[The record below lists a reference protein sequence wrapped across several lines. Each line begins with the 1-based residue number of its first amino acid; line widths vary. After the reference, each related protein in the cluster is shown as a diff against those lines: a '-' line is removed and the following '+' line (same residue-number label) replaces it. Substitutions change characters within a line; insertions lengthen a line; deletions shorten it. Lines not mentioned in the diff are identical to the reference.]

1 MYANLVIKTIRSS
14 WQDLNR
20 QDPSGLLQQLAPGFS
35 YVFYGDHALS
45 GTRRTKAALEQFF
58 TRLFKVF
65 PGAEFAVEDVL
76 VKGGPWNTT
85 AMATISIRAT
95 LHNGRVYKNNIV
107 QTIRI
112 RWGRITEI
120 RTLEDT
126 QTLVAA
132 LQEQVSAGVAE
143 AGAAP
148 IHD

>member
-1 MYANLVIKTIRSS
+1 MYASIVNKTIRAS
-14 WQDLNR
+14 WQDLNH
-20 QDPSGLLQQLAPGFS
+20 QDPSNLLKQLAPGFS

-58 TRLFKVF
+58 ARLFKIF
-65 PGAEFAVEDVL
+65 PGAEFSVEDVL
-76 VKGGPWNTT
+76 VKGAPWNTT
-85 AMATISIRAT
+85 AMARVNICAT
-95 LHNGRVYKNNIV
+95 LQNGRVYKNNIV

-112 RWGRITEI
+112 RWGQITEI

-126 QTLVAA
+126 QTLVTA
-132 LQEQVSAGVAE
+132 LQEQASAGVPE